1 MPLTLKRGTEGGEPV
16 GGHDVVVHIR
26 CDHCGEPL
34 RPDVG
39 GAATWEPDPRRPYLD
54 VAFVHRSCREGHTGR
69 RGADR
74 ETMDLGSFLRA
85 ALHNLE
91 VAG

>member
-1 MPLTLKRGTEGGEPV
+1 M

-34 RPDVG
+34 RPEAG
-39 GAATWEPDPRRPYLD
+39 GTVTWEPDPQKPYLD
-54 VAFVHRSCREGHTGR
+54 VTFVHRSCRKGHAEKR
-69 RGADR
+69 DADLS
-74 ETMDLGSFLRA
+74 EADLAAFLRA